1 MASALALAKQGY
13 GVTLVDPHHNQ
24 PILGA
29 PYDLKTVALTP
40 ASMRLFERID
50 VASKF
55 DHTRLAAFIGMQVWD
70 GDGEGSIDFT
80 AAALNR
86 DCLGTIIE
94 DSNLGRALHLAVS
107 NNPLISRRHAFVAA
121 IELTDRDVHL
131 EFDEGSEALRT
142 RLVLGCDGAQSPVRS
157 ILGIKAQS
165 VEYSQHAVVCN
176 VDVERGHGL
185 VARQRFLRNGPIA
198 FLPLPDADQCAVVWS
213 TSPEEAAA
221 AANATITEFE
231 QMLRSAFANTL
242 GAVTLCSERAVV
254 PLQKLHASKYVDGRA
269 ILLGDA
275 AHVVHPLA
283 GQGLNLGLMDAA
295 ALAQCLDKPEAIN
308 LEFPGAALRQF
319 ERMRR
324 GENLAILS
332 MTDQLNRLFRDS
344 RPLVKLIRSSGMLGV
359 NQFWPVKH
367 WLMLRAMGDV
377 GDVPDLAA
385 RR

>member
-1 MASALALAKQGY
+1 M
-13 GVTLVDPHHNQ
+13 
-24 PILGA
+24 
-29 PYDLKTVALTP
+29 
-40 ASMRLFERID
+40 
-50 VASKF
+50 
-55 DHTRLAAFIGMQVWD
+55 
-70 GDGEGSIDFT
+70 
-80 AAALNR
+80 
-86 DCLGTIIE
+86 
-94 DSNLGRALHLAVS
+94 
-107 NNPLISRRHAFVAA
+107 
-121 IELTDRDVHL
+121 
-131 EFDEGSEALRT
+131 
-142 RLVLGCDGAQSPVRS
+142 
-157 ILGIKAQS
+157 
-165 VEYSQHAVVCN
+165 
-176 VDVERGHGL
+176 
-185 VARQRFLRNGPIA
+185 LRN
-198 FLPLPDADQCAVVWS
+198 
-213 TSPEEAAA
+213 
-221 AANATITEFE
+221 
-231 QMLRSAFANTL
+231 AFANTL
-242 GAVTLCSERAVV
+242 GAVTLCSERSVV